1 MLVVLTQVPR
11 KADRYEPAAL
21 ELADHISSRK
31 LPLSGP
37 VFLINAQ
44 KNTFSGTPQHG
55 LDELLDETFRIAPD
69 VNGARILTPWRHLK
83 IDPLHGY
90 SSVAAAAGT
99 RPRSR
104 FLSR

>member
-55 LDELLDETFRIAPD
+55 LDELLDETFRIAPESVPSLPSCREAPAHSVITGLSEGGD
-69 VNGARILTPWRHLK
+69 GDI
-83 IDPLHGY
+83 
-90 SSVAAAAGT
+90 SS
-99 RPRSR
+99 R
-104 FLSR
+104 

>member
-1 MLVVLTQVPR
+1 MHCIGSASPILVVLTQVPR

-44 KNTFSGTPQHG
+44 KNTFNGTPQHG
-55 LDELLDETFRIAPD
+55 LDELLDETFRIAPRAWRLT
-69 VNGARILTPWRHLK
+69 GSRIV
-83 IDPLHGY
+83 PL
-90 SSVAAAAGT
+90 SN
-99 RPRSR
+99 PRR
-104 FLSR
+104 RGHNIIRRVQ